1 MSDGQPGP
9 ASPAPGERTNAH
21 SWPDRPLTDDEVVA
35 AVCRDC
41 HAAWRVH
48 HSLAGCKLRCH
59 CGAWVEVPS
68 TAAAAKAT
76 EPAAIA
82 RPTSLAIAPAPP
94 PPTAVVDSLRQAGAQ
109 HRAHWSTRTLLEF
122 AAMLLALVGPQL
134 VTLLLTDQQHSEQLL
149 PWTTGI
155 SFALVAIVA
164 AGSGT
169 PRQFGFRSAPVP
181 QFLTAAV
188 AAGAAVAAAWL
199 WLLALRALFPE
210 LALDETAA
218 MTRRLGVATMLFVVA
233 FGPAVLEEVV
243 FRGLLQGRL
252 MALLGARVGLVVT
265 AATFAIC
272 HAQPAVLPIHF
283 GLGLALGWL
292 RERSGSLLPGMLMHF
307 GYNAA
312 IVLIGIG

>member
-1 MSDGQPGP
+1 MP
-9 ASPAPGERTNAH
+9 AAP
-21 SWPDRPLTDDEVVA
+21 PVA
-35 AVCRDC
+35 A
-41 HAAWRVH
+41 
-48 HSLAGCKLRCH
+48 
-59 CGAWVEVPS
+59 
-68 TAAAAKAT
+68 
-76 EPAAIA
+76 PAAIA
-82 RPTSLAIAPAPP
+82 LPASPTIAPSPA
-94 PPTAVVDSLRQAGAQ
+94 TVAGSRRETGAQ
-109 HRAHWSTRTLLEF
+109 QRARWSTRTLLEF

-134 VTLLLTDQQHSEQLL
+134 VALLLTDPQHSERLL

-164 AGSGT
+164 AGTAS
-169 PRQFGFRSAPVP
+169 PRQFGFRAAPAP
-181 QFLTAAV
+181 QFATAAV

-210 LALDETAA
+210 LELDETAA
-218 MTRRLGVATMLFVVA
+218 MTGRLGVATMLFVVA

-252 MALLGARVGLVVT
+252 IALLGARVGWVVT

-283 GLGLALGWL
+283 GLGLVLGWL